1 MADCEIKRDG
11 PADTGRSADP
21 DEPVVK
27 RPRVMNPS
35 GDPEHNGSESA
46 SSEPASSEPAEIDE
60 NHQASVK
67 RTEPGRTAEAE
78 LELSGKLMTYSR
90 AELSDL
96 SRFY

>member
-1 MADCEIKRDG
+1 MADCENKRDG

-46 SSEPASSEPAEIDE
+46 TSEPAEIDE

-78 LELSGKLMTYSR
+78 LELFGKLMTYSR